1 MYKFI
6 IILSLSLISIGSFAQ
21 SKFTISGTIKDA
33 KNGETLIGAGVT
45 IKEKNVSVVS
55 NVFGFYSITEPEGS
69 YTIVIN
75 YIGYKPYSNQIK
87 LDKNFVLNIEL
98 EESSKEL
105 NTVEIKAESAA
116 DNVRKI
122 EMSVAKLDIK
132 QINKIPA
139 LLGEVDIVRAIQL
152 LPGVSTV
159 GEGATG
165 FNVRG
170 GSIDQNL
177 ILLDDAPVY
186 NSAHLFGFFSVFN
199 PDAVKD
205 VKLLKAGIPSQYG
218 GRLSS
223 ILDVRNKDGNNK
235 NYQVNGGV
243 GVIFS
248 RLSIE
253 GPIIKNKSS
262 FILAGRRSYF
272 DQFFFLSKNAN
283 IKDATAYF
291 YDFTGKANYIINDKN
306 RIYISGYSGRDKFG
320 FGGDNGF
327 GWDNGNLTSTVRYN
341 HIFNRKLFSNVSAI
355 FSNYDYAIGIG
366 DNFDGFSWKANIIN
380 YSVKPEFTYYLN
392 DNNTLTFGG
401 QSTYYTFNPGKLIFY
416 SKGEKREVGD
426 KNKYAL
432 ENGLYAGN
440 EQKVNSV
447 FSLQYGLRFSNF
459 NFVGPGTAYFF
470 KDTVS
475 IYARENTGSKEYGK
489 NEVIK
494 SYNNLEPRFSVKA
507 EINEYSS
514 IKASYNRTVQYI
526 HLISNTTASTPFDVW
541 TPSTNNILPQLA
553 DQVALGYFK
562 NFGKDEM
569 FESSVEVYYKDMQNQ
584 LDYADGADLFLNK
597 LLDGEVINGIGRAYG
612 AEFYLKKSS
621 GKFTGWVS
629 YTLARSERKT
639 GQINNGNWYPAR
651 FDRTHNL
658 NVVASYD
665 INKRLSLSSNFVIST
680 GTPATFPTNRL
691 EVQEYVIPHNVDNFR
706 NNTRIPTYHRLDISA
721 TYQLKKHFKDKF
733 ESNIVI
739 SVYNV
744 YGRKNPFSI
753 YFQGNPDVPN
763 NTEAVRFAVIG
774 IPIPAVTYNF
784 KF

>member
-6 IILSLSLISIGSFAQ
+6 IILSLSLVSIGSFAQ

-55 NVFGFYSITEPEGS
+55 NVFGFYSITEPEGT

-272 DQFFFLSKNAN
+272 DQFFFLSKNKS

-320 FGGDNGF
+320 FGGENGF
-327 GWDNGNLTSTVRYN
+327 GWNNGNLTSTLRYN

-355 FSNYDYAIGIG
+355 FSNYDYAIGVG
-366 DNFDGFSWKANIIN
+366 DNYDGFSWKANIIN

-392 DNNTLTFGG
+392 DNNTITFGG
-401 QSTYYTFNPGKLIFY
+401 QSTYYTFNPGKFIFY
-416 SKGEKREVGD
+416 SKGEKREIGD

-432 ENGLYAGN
+432 ENALYAGN
-440 EQKVNSV
+440 EQKVNSI
-447 FSLQYGLRFSNF
+447 FSMKYGLRFSNF
-459 NFVGPGTAYFF
+459 NYIGPGTAYFF

-475 IYARENTGSKEYGK
+475 IYTRENTGSKEYGK

-494 SYNNLEPRFSVKA
+494 SYNNLEPRFSITA
-507 EINEYSS
+507 EINEYNS

-584 LDYADGADLFLNK
+584 LDYVDGADLFLNK

-621 GKFTGWVS
+621 GKFNGWIS

-639 GQINNGNWYPAR
+639 GKINNGNWYPAR

-691 EVQEYVIPHNVDNFR
+691 EVQGYVIPHNVDNFR
-706 NNTRIPTYHRLDISA
+706 NNTRIPSYHRLDISA

-753 YFQGNPDVPN
+753 YFQGNPDVTA

>member
-1 MYKFI
+1 
-6 IILSLSLISIGSFAQ
+6 
-21 SKFTISGTIKDA
+21 
-33 KNGETLIGAGVT
+33 
-45 IKEKNVSVVS
+45 
-55 NVFGFYSITEPEGS
+55 
-69 YTIVIN
+69 
-75 YIGYKPYSNQIK
+75 
-87 LDKNFVLNIEL
+87 
-98 EESSKEL
+98 
-105 NTVEIKAESAA
+105 
-116 DNVRKI
+116 
-122 EMSVAKLDIK
+122 
-132 QINKIPA
+132 
-139 LLGEVDIVRAIQL
+139 
-152 LPGVSTV
+152 
-159 GEGATG
+159 
-165 FNVRG
+165 
-170 GSIDQNL
+170 
-177 ILLDDAPVY
+177 
-186 NSAHLFGFFSVFN
+186 
-199 PDAVKD
+199 
-205 VKLLKAGIPSQYG
+205 
-218 GRLSS
+218 
-223 ILDVRNKDGNNK
+223 
-235 NYQVNGGV
+235 
-243 GVIFS
+243 
-248 RLSIE
+248 
-253 GPIIKNKSS
+253 
-262 FILAGRRSYF
+262 
-272 DQFFFLSKNAN
+272 
-283 IKDATAYF
+283 
-291 YDFTGKANYIINDKN
+291 
-306 RIYISGYSGRDKFG
+306 
-320 FGGDNGF
+320 
-327 GWDNGNLTSTVRYN
+327 
-341 HIFNRKLFSNVSAI
+341 
-355 FSNYDYAIGIG
+355 
-366 DNFDGFSWKANIIN
+366 
-380 YSVKPEFTYYLN
+380 
-392 DNNTLTFGG
+392 LTFGG

-494 SYNNLEPRFSVKA
+494 SYNNLEPRFFVKA

-526 HLISNTTASTPFDVW
+526 HLISNTTASTPFEVW
-541 TPSTNNILPQLA
+541 TPSTNNFLPQLA

-691 EVQEYVIPHNVDNFR
+691 EVQGYVIPHNVDNFR

>member
-494 SYNNLEPRFSVKA
+494 SYNNLEPRFSIKA

>member
-1 MYKFI
+1 MLKF
-6 IILSLSLISIGSFAQ
+6 LIPALLLLFSGVNAQ
-21 SKFTISGTIKDA
+21 NKYTLSGTVKDL
-33 KNGETLIGAGVT
+33 KNGETLIGAGIT

-55 NVFGFYSITEPEGS
+55 NAFGFYSITEPEGN
-69 YTIVIN
+69 YTITVN
-75 YIGYKPYSNQIK
+75 YIGYKPYTNNVR
-87 LDKNFVLNIEL
+87 LDKNTILNIEL
-98 EESSKEL
+98 EENSKEL
-105 NTVEIKAESAA
+105 NTVEIKAESSA

-139 LLGEVDIVRAIQL
+139 FLGEVDVIRVVQL
-152 LPGVSTV
+152 LPGVTSV

-205 VKLLKAGIPSQYG
+205 VKLIKAGIPAQYG

-235 NYQVNGGV
+235 KFQVNGGL
-243 GVIFS
+243 GLLMS
-248 RLSIE
+248 RISIE

-272 DQFFFLSKNAN
+272 DQFFVLSKNEN

-320 FGGDNGF
+320 FGGENGF
-327 GWDNGNLTSTVRYN
+327 GWDNGNLTSTIRYN
-341 HIFNRKLFSNVSAI
+341 HIFNTKLFSNVSAI
-355 FSNYDYAIGIG
+355 FSNYDYAIGVG
-366 DNFDGFSWKANIIN
+366 DNFDGFTWKANIIN

-401 QSTYYTFNPGKLIFY
+401 QSTYYTFNPGKFIFY
-416 SKGEKREVGD
+416 SKGERREIGD

-432 ENGLYAGN
+432 ENGIYVGN
-440 EQKVNSV
+440 EQKINSV
-447 FSLQYGLRFSNF
+447 FSMQYGLRFSNF
-459 NFVGPGTAYFF
+459 NYIGPGTAYFF

-475 IYARENTGSKEYGK
+475 IYARENTGSKDYGK

-514 IKASYNRTVQYI
+514 IKASYNRTTQYI

-584 LDYADGADLFLNK
+584 IDYVDGADLFLNK

-639 GQINNGNWYPAR
+639 GQINNGNWYASR

-658 NVVASYD
+658 NLVSTYVVGKYVSF
-665 INKRLSLSSNFVIST
+665 SGTFVIAS

-691 EVQEYVIPHNVDNFR
+691 EVQGYVIPHNVDNFR
-706 NNTRIPTYHRLDISA
+706 NNTRIPTYHRLDLSV
-721 TYQLKKHFKDKF
+721 TFNFDDFFPNKF
-733 ESNIVI
+733 ESNLTIG
-739 SVYNV
+739 VYNV

-753 YFQGNPDVPN
+753 YFQGNPDVPT

-774 IPIPAVTYNF
+774 IPVPAVTYNF

>member
-494 SYNNLEPRFSVKA
+494 SYNNLEPRFSIKA

-658 NVVASYD
+658 NVIASYD

-721 TYQLKKHFKDKF
+721 TYQLKKHFNDKF